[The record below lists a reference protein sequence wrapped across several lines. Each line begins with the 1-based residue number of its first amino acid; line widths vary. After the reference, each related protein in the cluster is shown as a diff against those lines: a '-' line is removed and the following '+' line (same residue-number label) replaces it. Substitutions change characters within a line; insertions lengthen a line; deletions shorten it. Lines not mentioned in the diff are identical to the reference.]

1 MKKVIVGINSDLHKN
16 MNNINSKE
24 DLELLVKMLR
34 DYLESKGITHYIM
47 NGDISYEKEDIDYF
61 KELMITSLG
70 NIEFRS
76 TLGNH
81 DIAKPIGISMADYV
95 ELTNDKYALK
105 NNPIVSDKKVILS
118 VDYIYDYGFYHKD
131 LEGLM
136 KETPLPMDSFLKLTN
151 ERIFADPDIRFE
163 HLEGIIEEQTK
174 HLTKMVEKYK
184 DKELIFVS
192 HYIPKEEFVA
202 INVQQDERLA
212 FKNAFMGSNKIGEA
226 LEELGFSTCYFGHTH
241 RIVEGSINGVNYH
254 CYPIGTEHDWKKRCD
269 VIDHNGFKLY
279 TRTNELDFTEL
290 VERYNP
296 SESVLRL
303 YTQMLE
309 SLQIVNL

>member
-1 MKKVIVGINSDLHKN
+1 MKNIKVGINSDLHKN

-24 DLELLVKMLR
+24 ELILLVNMLK
-34 DYLESKGITHYIM
+34 DHLESKGVTHYIL
-47 NGDISYEKEDIDYF
+47 NGDISYKKGDIDLF
-61 KELMITSLG
+61 KELMVTSIG
-70 NIEFRS
+70 NILFRF
-76 TLGNH
+76 TYGNH
-81 DIAKPIGISMADYV
+81 DIAKEVGVSIEDYLS
-95 ELTNDKYALK
+95 LTTDPYHLK
-105 NNPIVSDKKVILS
+105 TNPIIGEDKAILS
-118 VDYIYDYGFYHKD
+118 VDYIYDYSFYHKD

-136 KETPLPMDSFLKLTN
+136 KETHLPMDSLLALTN
-151 ERIFADPDIRFE
+151 KRVFADQDIRFE

-192 HYIPKEEFVA
+192 HYMPKEEFVA
-202 INVQQDERLA
+202 FNLHQDERLA
-212 FKNAFMGSNKIGEA
+212 FKNAFMGSNKIGKA
-226 LEELGFSTCYFGHTH
+226 LEDLGFSTCYFGHTH
-241 RIVEGSINGVNYH
+241 RIVEGIINGVDYH

-269 VIDHNGFKLY
+269 VVNHNDFKLY

-303 YTQMLE
+303 YTQMVE